1 MRSVV
6 ALQPDVLILA
16 ESARPDIVLRKAP
29 DIRPSGYDWVG
40 DNEQK
45 GLSVFTFGSY
55 SVARAPTWRRELRY
69 FLPVRVT
76 GPENADIL
84 ATWAFVNTTPPK
96 VIPNSPLLGEA
107 VQYYASFL
115 ESRGAVM
122 AGDFNAGVRWDSDAR
137 PEFMLL
143 AKALASMGLSSAI
156 HTMGSLPFGHR
167 DEPATF
173 FDRTKKDT
181 PFHIDYV
188 FSLRLP
194 RGLGDAMNGAGSAIT
209 CPSLSIWLLT
219 RRLPNQMLML
229 SNAVLEVAAAP
240 RPHLIVA
247 LAA

>member
-1 MRSVV
+1 MRLISWNCAQAAHRKLRSVV

-188 FSLRLP
+188 FSRRP
-194 RGLGDAMNGAGSAIT
+194 ATAARVGRRDEWRGLSDHM
-209 CPSLSIWLLT
+209 P
-219 RRLPNQMLML
+219 
-229 SNAVLEVAAAP
+229 
-240 RPHLIVA
+240 LIVD
-247 LAA
+247 LAVDAPAS